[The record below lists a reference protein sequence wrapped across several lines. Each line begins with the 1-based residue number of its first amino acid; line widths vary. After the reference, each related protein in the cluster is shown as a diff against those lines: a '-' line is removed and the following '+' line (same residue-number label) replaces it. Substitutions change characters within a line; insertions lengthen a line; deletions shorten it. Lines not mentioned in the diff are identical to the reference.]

1 MTAEGVRAA
10 DGGRPR
16 ARGGARGVQP
26 GAGCLGHRSI
36 PPAWK
41 TARQDPL
48 QPAGD
53 WSEISLAAWG
63 WSACPS
69 LRGGP
74 VCRWPHL
81 WGHHSCRPSGSAG
94 GGWGAGVALHVGA
107 APRVLWILGSF
118 SDPGWTLRGPAF
130 PFERV
135 LCPWQVLSV
144 ASGQLRPGHLRAS
157 ELLLSGASTPEP
169 RPGGPAW
176 LPLP

>member
-1 MTAEGVRAA
+1 M
-10 DGGRPR
+10 
-16 ARGGARGVQP
+16 QP

-94 GGWGAGVALHVGA
+94 GGGGG
-107 APRVLWILGSF
+107 G
-118 SDPGWTLRGPAF
+118 RGPAWGCS
-130 PFERV
+130 PQG
-135 LCPWQVLSV
+135 LV
-144 ASGQLRPGHLRAS
+144 ASGELFRPWVDS
-157 ELLLSGASTPEP
+157 SW
-169 RPGGPAW
+169 PGFS
-176 LPLP
+176 L